1 MKFVQHNPGQQNLIR
16 RYSADGIVVGER
28 ELRASCLV
36 TPDQVIES
44 WAARSVA
51 DLDVGNL
58 DTLLKLDPE
67 IVVLATGDR
76 AQFPPAA
83 IRAQFGARKIG
94 LEVMA
99 LGPACRTYNVLVV
112 EGRRVVAAILL
123 G

>member
-16 RYSADGIVVGER
+16 RYTTDSIFVGEQ

-36 TPDQVIES
+36 TPDRVIES
-44 WAARSVA
+44 WPARSLP
-51 DLDVGNL
+51 DLAAGNVDAVL
-58 DTLLKLDPE
+58 ALDPE
-67 IVVLATGDR
+67 IVVLATGAQ

-83 IRAQFGARKIG
+83 VRAQFGARKVG
-94 LEVMA
+94 LEIMA